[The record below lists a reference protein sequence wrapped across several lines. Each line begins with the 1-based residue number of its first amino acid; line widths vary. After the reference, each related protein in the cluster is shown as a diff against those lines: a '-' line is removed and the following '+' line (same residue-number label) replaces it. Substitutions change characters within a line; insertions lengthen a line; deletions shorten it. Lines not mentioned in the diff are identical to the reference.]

1 MKKILEIKDLSV
13 NLNGIEVLKDVNL
26 TLDEKEYLGII
37 GPNGAGKTTLLK
49 AILGLVDISI
59 GYIKVNG
66 KPALKNLNEIGY
78 VPQYSNFD
86 ASYPISVN
94 DVIKLGC
101 LGKNLKMN
109 EEGKQRKVKEVLT
122 KVNLTGYEEKLI
134 SQLSGGEKQRVLIA
148 RALISDPVLLL
159 LDEPTA
165 SADVKSGK
173 SFYELLH
180 ELNERITII
189 LVSHDIGAV
198 SKYVKKIACL
208 NKNLVYH
215 DSKEISRE
223 MLESTY
229 QCPVDLVAHGLPHRV
244 LETHNHNH

>member
-1 MKKILEIKDLSV
+1 MKKILEIKNVSV
-13 NLNGIEVLKDVNL
+13 KINDVEILKDVNL
-26 TLDEKEYLGII
+26 DLDEKEYLGII

-49 AILGLVDISI
+49 AILGLVEITSGSI
-59 GYIKVNG
+59 LVDG
-66 KPALKNLNEIGY
+66 KPASKALNEIGY

-86 ASYPISVN
+86 LSYPISVK
-94 DVIKLGC
+94 DVIKHGC
-101 LGKNLKMN
+101 LGRNLKMN
-109 EEGKQRKVKEVLT
+109 EAEKQKKVKEVLN
-122 KVNLTGYEEKLI
+122 KVNLSGYEEKLI
-134 SQLSGGEKQRVLIA
+134 NQLSGGEKQRVLIA
-148 RALISDPVLLL
+148 RALISNPKLLL

-198 SKYVKKIACL
+198 SRYVKKIACL

-215 DSKEISRE
+215 DSKEISKE
-223 MLESTY
+223 MLEATY
-229 QCPVDLVAHGLPHRV
+229 QCPVDLVAHGVPHRV
-244 LETHNHNH
+244 FEQHNHSH